1 MNQEVIRFN
10 FNDNEVRTITHD
22 NEVWFVAA
30 DVAKILGY
38 SATSAMTR
46 SLEEDERGVHNLHTL
61 GGEQEFSTVS
71 EAGLYSA
78 ILRSRVPEAKQF
90 RRWVTHEVLPSIR
103 KHGGYVA
110 GQEQMSPEEMVLA
123 SIKFLESKVA
133 EQQAQLQAQAPK
145 VLFADTVTASENSI
159 LIGTLAKFLA
169 GKGVNIGQNRL
180 FKWMREHGFLC
191 KAAGER
197 YNKPTAKAMNL
208 GLFEVNESF
217 ILSSKGEMKPVF
229 TTKVTGKG
237 QEYFINIFLSEKTF
251 EEGDAQ

>member
-1 MNQEVIRFN
+1 MNQEIIRFN
-10 FNDNEVRTITHD
+10 FNDNEVRAVMHNGD
-22 NEVWFVAA
+22 PWFVAA

-38 SATSAMTR
+38 SATSAMNR
-46 SLEEDERGVHNLHTL
+46 SLEDDEKGVHSLHTL
-61 GGEQEFSTVS
+61 GGEQDFSIIS

-78 ILRSRVPEAKQF
+78 ILRSRVPQAKQF
-90 RRWVTHEVLPSIR
+90 KRWVTHEVLPSIR

-159 LIGTLAKFLA
+159 LIGTLAKILA
-169 GKGVNIGQNRL
+169 GKGVKIGPNRL
-180 FKWMREHGFLC
+180 FRWMRENGFLC
-191 KAAGER
+191 KPAGER
-197 YNKPTAKAMNL
+197 HNKPTSKAMEL
-208 GLFEVNESF
+208 GLFEINESF
-217 ILSSKGEMKPVF
+217 ILSSKGETKPVF

-237 QEYFINIFLSEKTF
+237 QEYFINKFLDGQLNIEVVS
-251 EEGDAQ
+251 